1 MPRHVRAFVP
11 PSSPPPLTQRT
22 GLSALL
28 RPATPADVSAVMAL
42 QALAYG
48 PALLEPATVMARRL
62 ASAAGRCWLAQDAD
76 GPCAYLLT
84 HRTRLG
90 HVTPL
95 GGDFEP
101 ADGCNSLHLHDLAV
115 APRAAGRGLGG
126 RLVALALRCAADEGL
141 AWSSLV
147 AVQGSQPFWQAHG
160 YAVGAVP
167 LGPQQAARL
176 AGYGAAVYMTRAVI
190 GA

>member
-1 MPRHVRAFVP
+1 M
-11 PSSPPPLTQRT
+11 
-22 GLSALL
+22 SALL
-28 RPATPADVSAVMAL
+28 RPAKPADVQAVMAL

-62 ASAAGRCWLAQDAD
+62 ASAAGRCWLAEDAD

-95 GGDFEP
+95 GGDFDSV
-101 ADGCNSLHLHDLAV
+101 ADADSLHLHDLAV

-126 RLVALALRCAADEGL
+126 RLVTQALQCAAREGL

-147 AVQGSQPFWQAHG
+147 AVQGSQAFWQARG
-160 YAVGAVP
+160 YAAGLTVLTAHE
-167 LGPQQAARL
+167 AAHL
-176 AGYGAAVYMTRAVI
+176 AGYGAAVYMTRAV
-190 GA
+190 AAAAR